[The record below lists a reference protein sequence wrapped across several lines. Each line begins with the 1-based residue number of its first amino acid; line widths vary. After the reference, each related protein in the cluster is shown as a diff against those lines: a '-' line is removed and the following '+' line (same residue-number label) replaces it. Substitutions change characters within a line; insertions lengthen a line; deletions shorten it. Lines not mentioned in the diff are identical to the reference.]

1 MKKISL
7 LLLLSVLCIEAVLA
21 TPIDPEKALETAND
35 FWSSKTKEKRTLVLK
50 SPEKMSKSGSR
61 IKLQENDPQY
71 YICTTESGKGFVI
84 VAGEDILSPIVGY
97 STEGFNENSEMPT
110 TLIEW
115 LNEYSAYVDAVRS
128 GNAEAIKKET
138 KAGKEAISP
147 MLKTTWNQLSPYNN
161 LCPEINGQKTPTG
174 CTATAM
180 AQIMKFHE
188 WPERPRKSITW
199 ANNITGKDEYINLT
213 THTYKWSNML
223 DNYRNGYTEE
233 QAKEVAQLM
242 VDIGKAIS
250 SSYSLSG
257 TGSNESYATNAFVNV
272 FDYSKAVRI
281 VKRTDSTEDEYV
293 SIIRENLAA
302 RKPVM
307 YVGCGVNYEGGHAFV
322 CDGID
327 ENDLLHIDWGWDGA
341 YNGYF
346 DMTYMAPDGIG
357 TGGGMGA
364 YNVAQAIIVNISPS
378 NKQDPNNAAPTLFKT
393 AIYKPGTDKEIY
405 NYTATYS
412 DNIAKIRIGTFIL
425 NRSHSTLDIEFAL
438 AVEEKDGN
446 FRVLDSVK
454 VDESLKFNYYLG
466 YYIDFDID
474 IENKESGFYFE
485 KGTHKLRVVHKN
497 NEGIYV
503 KMDGDQNRLM
513 LDVNDT
519 SAKVYMA
526 LPDINVSEFNI
537 QANAKNIGNN
547 IRFNA
552 KFTNRNNYNST
563 IIIAPIINTTLTD
576 GTVVRD
582 TLKNDAK
589 IIEIL
594 DNRDIFVNFK
604 TREYFR
610 KSGEC
615 NITFAYNL
623 SSYYT
628 NEATYRSSVAESVSG
643 GSVTFTVKDE
653 EPGGIPVVT
662 ELDAQNIK
670 NGDKMEI
677 SATVT
682 NKTQKNYNYSAT
694 LSLAIR
700 DTESEETYILAQQE
714 NVELKQNGSITLS
727 YKSANY
733 FPTLPLGKYEVLVQE
748 LKEGEWSE
756 IPLDDKKYF
765 YINNSVTAIPY
776 MAGNTSL
783 YGKSI
788 NPGDKVSFNI
798 PLSSYNGTFDGF
810 IRVNTMNG
818 LTSVLRSEYTPVTI
832 NEGETVEVEIDC
844 NCGSKAPEGKWNLA
858 IKYYDKE
865 KKDLGTISHNTF
877 GNDEY
882 DYFWIGEP
890 KVGIKEV
897 CESNLSATIYDR
909 TIKVN
914 NAPEGSV
921 ITIYSL
927 DGRTIYSGYA
937 TEAKVDRG
945 VYIITVKEKMAAPSV
960 IKMFVK

>member
-1 MKKISL
+1 MKKIL
-7 LLLLSVLCIEAVLA
+7 LILSALCVNIAF
-21 TPIDPEKALETAND
+21 TNPIDPEKALETANG
-35 FWSSKTKEKRTLVLK
+35 FWSSKIKDKRTLILK
-50 SPEKMSKSGSR
+50 PVEKMSKSGSR
-61 IKLQENDPQY
+61 INIKETDPQY
-71 YICTTESGKGFVI
+71 FICTTEENDGFVI
-84 VAGEDILSPIVGY
+84 ISGDDELTPVVGY
-97 STEGFNENSEMPT
+97 STERIDENSGMPAV
-110 TLIEW
+110 LIEW
-115 LNEYSAYVDAVRS
+115 LNEYSAYVDAVRN
-128 GNAEAIKKET
+128 GRAEPVKKET
-138 KAGKEAISP
+138 RAGKEAIAP

-188 WPERPRKSITW
+188 WPERPKNSITW
-199 ANNITGKDEYINLT
+199 YNNITGREEYINLT
-213 THTYKWSNML
+213 THTYKWGNML

-257 TGSNESYATNAFVNV
+257 TGSNEAYATDAFVNV
-272 FDYSKAVRI
+272 FDYSKSVRV
-281 VKRTDSTEDEYV
+281 VKRTDSTEDEYI

-346 DMTYMAPDGIG
+346 DMTYMAPEGIG

-364 YNVAQAIIVNISPS
+364 YNVAQAIIVNLSPS

-393 AIYKPGTDKEIY
+393 AIYKPGTEKEIY
-405 NYTATYS
+405 NYTSTYS
-412 DNIAKIRIGTFIL
+412 DNIAKFRIGTYIL
-425 NRSHSTLDIEFAL
+425 NHSHSTLKIQFAL
-438 AVEEKDGN
+438 AVEEKEGS
-446 FRVLDSVK
+446 FRVLDSIK
-454 VDESLKFNYYLG
+454 VEESLKFNHYIG

-474 IENKESGFYFE
+474 IANKESDFYFE
-485 KGTHKLRVVHKN
+485 KGTHKLKVLYKN
-497 NEGIYV
+497 SEGVYAE
-503 KMDGDQNRLM
+503 MNGDQNRLM

-519 SAKVYMA
+519 SAKIYMA
-526 LPDINVSEFNI
+526 LPDIHVSEFNI

-552 KFTNRNNYNST
+552 KFTNRNSYNT
-563 IIIAPIINTTLTD
+563 AIIIAPIINTTLAD

-582 TLKNDAK
+582 TLKSDAK
-589 IIEIL
+589 VIEIL

-604 TREYFR
+604 TKQYFR
-610 KSGEC
+610 KPGEC

-623 SSYYT
+623 SSYYA
-628 NEATYRSSVAESVSG
+628 NEATYSSSVAESVNG
-643 GSVTFTVKDE
+643 GSMTFTVKDE

-662 ELDAQNIK
+662 ELTAQNIN

-700 DTESEETYILAQQE
+700 DTKSNETYILAQQE
-714 NVELKQNGSITLS
+714 KVELKQNGSITLS

-733 FPTLPLGKYEVLVQE
+733 FPALPLGKYEVLIQE
-748 LKEGEWSE
+748 LKEGEWKE
-756 IPLDDKKYF
+756 ISLDDKKYF
-765 YINNSVTAIPY
+765 YISNGGTAIPY
-776 MAGNTSL
+776 MDGKTSL

-788 NPGDKVSFNI
+788 NPGDKISLKI
-798 PLSSYNGTFDGF
+798 PMNSHNGTFDGF
-810 IRVNTMNG
+810 IRVNTVNG
-818 LTSVLRSEYTPVTI
+818 LSMVLRSEHIPVTI
-832 NEGETVEVEIDC
+832 NEGETVEVDVAC
-844 NCGSKAPEGKWNLA
+844 NCSSKAPEGKWNLN
-858 IKYYDKE
+858 IKFYDKE
-865 KKDLGTISHNTF
+865 KNDLGTVSHNTF
-877 GNDEY
+877 TGDEY

-890 KVGIKEV
+890 KVGIEDV
-897 CESNLSATIYDR
+897 RESGMTVTAYER
-909 TIKVN
+909 KIKVN
-914 NAPEGSV
+914 NAPAGSV
-921 ITIYSL
+921 MSIYSL
-927 DGRTIYSGYA
+927 DGRTIYSGHVTDVA
-937 TEAKVDRG
+937 VDKG
-945 VYIITVKEKMAAPSV
+945 VYVINVKENNSV
-960 IKMFVK
+960 QTTIKVFVR